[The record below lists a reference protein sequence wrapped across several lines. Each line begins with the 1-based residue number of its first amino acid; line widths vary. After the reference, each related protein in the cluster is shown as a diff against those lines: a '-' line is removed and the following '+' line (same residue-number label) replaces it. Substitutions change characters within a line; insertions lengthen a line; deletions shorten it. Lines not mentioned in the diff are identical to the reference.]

1 MSVGQNKMRILIS
14 GANRGIGLEFVR
26 QWLGRADARIFAT
39 ARRPRQAD
47 ELLALEGPRLTV
59 LPMDVSDP
67 ASVRAAVAK
76 VADSVDGLDLL
87 VNNAAIKP
95 PDFEQRLATLDP
107 GSMLQTLQVN
117 SLGPLLLAQACLPLL
132 RRGDNPQLVNISSGM
147 GSLTRKQSGGQ
158 YAYCSSKAALNMVT
172 RGLAADLGP
181 SGIIAC
187 SLHPGW
193 VRTDMGGM
201 QASLSTKESVRAL
214 LRVID
219 SLTPADNGSYLDPER
234 NTIPW

>member
-1 MSVGQNKMRILIS
+1 MVRILIS

-47 ELLALEGPRLTV
+47 ELLALEGPQLTV

-107 GSMLQTLQVN
+107 GSMLRTLQVN
-117 SLGPLLLAQACLPLL
+117 SLGPLLLSGACLPLL
-132 RRGDNPQLVNISSGM
+132 RRGDNPRLVNISSGM

-158 YAYCSSKAALNMVT
+158 YTYCSSKAALNMVT

-181 SGIIAC
+181 SGIITC

-201 QASLSTKESVRAL
+201 QASLSTKQSVQAL

>member
-1 MSVGQNKMRILIS
+1 MVRILIS

-47 ELLALEGPRLTV
+47 ELLALEGPQLTV

-67 ASVRAAVAK
+67 SSVRAAVAK

-132 RRGDNPQLVNISSGM
+132 RRGDNPRLVNISSGM

-219 SLTPADNGSYLDPER
+219 SLTPADNGGYLDPER